1 MKSKQSKL
9 ELLFIAIKVALYIVA
24 FLFWSCIFALFLIA
38 LVMDHA
44 PLEPKKGESIERLR

>member
-1 MKSKQSKL
+1 MEKQSKL

-24 FLFWSCIFALFLIA
+24 FFFWSCIFALFLIA

-44 PLEPKKGESIERLR
+44 PLEPKKGENIERLR